1 MNYGVTRYLLKK
13 KRERKWEFVQILE
26 LINKILKMIFLI
38 YLSITY

>member
-1 MNYGVTRYLLKK
+1 MVSQDICLKK